1 MLSMFREQD
10 CKAGRTKEL
19 ATKQRLYKSL
29 SLANLFTS
37 QKVRGI
43 QYITIKQV
51 FDPSHL
57 SRSQLDPGLKP
68 SLVPGPM
75 ARGWHKGTVLL
86 VLGDNTNWD

>member
-1 MLSMFREQD
+1 MLSMFRQQD

-43 QYITIKQV
+43 QYTTTK
-51 FDPSHL
+51 
-57 SRSQLDPGLKP
+57 
-68 SLVPGPM
+68 
-75 ARGWHKGTVLL
+75 
-86 VLGDNTNWD
+86 